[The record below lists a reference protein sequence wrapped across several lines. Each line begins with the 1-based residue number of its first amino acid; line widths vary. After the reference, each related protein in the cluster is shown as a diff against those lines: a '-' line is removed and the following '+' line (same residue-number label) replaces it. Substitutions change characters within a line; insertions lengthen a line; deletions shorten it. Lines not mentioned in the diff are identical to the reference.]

1 MNKFSLLYLSLS
13 LLTACSQYT
22 TAPPAAD
29 LTPVVP
35 THWQQ
40 HKLTAIQVLQQPHW
54 WQAFQDPALDLLI
67 QQVLQKNNDLA
78 VAALKVKQARLSAGL
93 TATNLTPEVSTS
105 LTAVQQKSWQ
115 QTNPAEQSGNVPPS
129 SSNGSQNNQTTQYGT
144 SLSLSYEL
152 DLWGKLADER
162 AAANF
167 EADATEQDRQ
177 ASALSLIGT
186 TATLYWKQ
194 GYLNQLIA
202 LNQQSLSYTQHSLQ
216 IAQAHYHAGANGKL
230 DVLQAEQ
237 SVNSQQ
243 ATLEDLYRQRDENR
257 NALTILLDQPPETA
271 LEQPL
276 MLPDHALPAIPAYL
290 PADVL
295 AQRPDVKAAEL
306 RVHSSYATG
315 ENTRKSYY
323 PTFSLTGALST
334 SSEQLRSA
342 LQNPTGSVGAGLTLP
357 FIEWQTTRLNIAK
370 QRVIYE
376 QAVRNFRQ
384 TFYTALSEVEN
395 QLSARQ
401 HYLNAGAQLS
411 RALSLAQQT
420 ETISAVRYQAGDI
433 EMQSWLDQQE
443 NRRSAEKSLL
453 ENHYQQ
459 LTTQMSLYQALGG
472 NPTQPT
478 K

>member
-1 MNKFSLLYLSLS
+1 MNKFSLLSLSLT
-13 LLTACSQYT
+13 LLTACSQHT
-22 TAPPAAD
+22 EAPPAAD

-35 THWQQ
+35 SHWQQ
-40 HKLTAIQVLQQPHW
+40 HKLTANQVLQQPHW
-54 WQAFQDPALDLLI
+54 WQAFQDPALDQLI

-93 TATNLTPEVSTS
+93 TATNLTPDVSTS
-105 LTAVQQKSWQ
+105 LTAVKQKSWQ
-115 QTNPAEQSGNVPPS
+115 QTNPTEQSGNVPPS
-129 SSNGSQNNQTTQYGT
+129 ANNGSQNNQTTQYGT

-202 LNQQSLSYTQHSLQ
+202 LNQQSLGYTQHSLH
-216 IAQAHYHAGANGKL
+216 IAQTHYQSGANGKL

-257 NALTILLDQPPETA
+257 NALSILLDQPPETA

-276 MLPDHALPAIPAYL
+276 TLPDRALPAIPTHL

-306 RVHSSYATG
+306 RVRSSYATG

-401 HYLNAGAQLS
+401 HYLNAGTQLS
-411 RALSLAQQT
+411 RSLSLAQQT

>member
-13 LLTACSQYT
+13 LLAACSQRT
-22 TAPPAAD
+22 AAPPTAD
-29 LTPVVP
+29 LTPVIP
-35 THWQQ
+35 TQWQQ
-40 HKLTAIQVLQQPHW
+40 HTLTANQVLQQPHW
-54 WQAFQDPALDLLI
+54 WQAFQDPALDQSI

-105 LTAVQQKSWQ
+105 LTAVKQKSWQ

-401 HYLNAGAQLS
+401 HYRNAGTQLS
-411 RALSLAQQT
+411 RSLLLAQQT
-420 ETISAVRYQAGDI
+420 EAISAVRYQAGDI

-443 NRRSAEKSLL
+443 KRRSAEKSLL

-459 LTTQMSLYQALGG
+459 LTTQMALYQALGG
-472 NPTQPT
+472 NPAQTH
-478 K
+478 